1 MLNKNTSTFL
11 FLMTISICANAQM
24 RDEEQLRQLA
34 LEAIITHRRENL
46 VNAREQGDNLK
57 LEKLKNSDELSVYG
71 IKGKGFAVISHNR
84 QFPAVLGVSEMAFSE
99 EIDGLCWWMKAMN
112 EALAAKRA
120 NGDGAEVFK
129 KEKAVEQMLT
139 TRWGQGSP
147 YNYKTPE
154 INGKNAPVGC
164 VATALA
170 QILNYL
176 QYPASSKGKGYYTK
190 ENSQSQFRLS
200 LNTTY
205 TWGEY
210 RDWYPDMG
218 LTTNQKI
225 GIATLMYDCGLAC
238 HMNYKES
245 ASGTTLIDAAQ
256 GMINNMRFD
265 PYALKLASRD
275 YHSNEDWMAMIYD
288 ALDHGRPILY
298 SGTDPNTG
306 GHAFV
311 FDGYDEEGKIR
322 VNWGWDGEGDG
333 YYNFADLNPT
343 GIFGVSVT
351 SHFNSNQDMIWN
363 YKCQEEPGTEESFES
378 YWICNNYQLEVSK
391 EDIVITPTY
400 LYNNHPETFKGK
412 LGIYVYNDDM
422 SFSKFYEGLMTTEM
436 DPGYGYTNNDQQ
448 VAKLN
453 DVKPGTYH
461 FYFGTKDDREAI
473 ASIVHLKG
481 GAKIHTLTIDANR
494 NITIDEQTIP
504 YITNINNP
512 IENSAEVISV
522 KRYSMNG
529 IESNETQKGIFIE
542 KQWLSTGTVWT
553 VKRIVR

>member
-1 MLNKNTSTFL
+1 MLKKFIFTL
-11 FLMTISICANAQM
+11 PILMAFSIFSNAQE
-24 RDEEQLRQLA
+24 RDEESMRQITMDAIIQLRG
-34 LEAIITHRRENL
+34 ENL
-46 VNAREQGDNLK
+46 ANARNQSSGLK
-57 LEKLKNSDELSVYG
+57 PEKIKASDELSVYS
-71 IKGKGFAVISHNR
+71 IKEKGFAVVSHDE
-84 QFPAVLGVSEMAFSE
+84 QFPAILGVSESDFPES
-99 EIDGLCWWMKAMN
+99 N
-112 EALAAKRA
+112 EALNWWLKAINESLAIKKE
-120 NGDGAEVFK
+120 NVQIAEQHK

-333 YYNFADLNPT
+333 YYDFADLNPT

-412 LGIYVYNDDM
+412 LGIYVYNDDK

-461 FYFGTKDDREAI
+461 FYFGTKDDRETIPA
-473 ASIVHLKG
+473 IVHMKG
-481 GAKIHTLTIDANR
+481 GAKIHTFTIDADR
-494 NITIDEQTIP
+494 NISINEQTTP
-504 YITNINNP
+504 YSTNINGP
-512 IENSAEVISV
+512 IESTPEVMSV
-522 KRYSMNG
+522 KRFTING
-529 IESNETQKGIFIE
+529 IEASETQKGIIIE
-542 KQWLSTGTVWT
+542 RQLLSDGTVRT
-553 VKRIVR
+553 VKRLVR